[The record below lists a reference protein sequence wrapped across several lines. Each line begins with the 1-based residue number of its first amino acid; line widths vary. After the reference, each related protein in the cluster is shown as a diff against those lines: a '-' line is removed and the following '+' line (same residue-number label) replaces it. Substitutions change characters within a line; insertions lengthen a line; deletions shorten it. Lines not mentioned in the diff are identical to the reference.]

1 LGNEV
6 ISGGFQSPKGSK
18 GGKKKI
24 LKKKKIVGF
33 LFIFWFQS
41 VVAKKT

>member
-18 GGKKKI
+18 GGKKKKFKR
-24 LKKKKIVGF
+24 KKMWDFYLSFGF
-33 LFIFWFQS
+33 KVL
-41 VVAKKT
+41 